1 MLCIFMFYEVIH
13 HNVVV
18 YPQLIT
24 SIKLIIQDQKP
35 FEQQQQALMRGDG
48 RKTLTF

>member
-1 MLCIFMFYEVIH
+1 MFYEVIH

-18 YPQLIT
+18 YPLPQLIT

-48 RKTLTF
+48 RKTITF